1 MDKDLEILEQLY
13 KGLHLEDT
21 ELERAVYLLEMLN
34 KEIKKRCKNEIN
46 KRTSIFN
53 KYEKSI

>member
-34 KEIKKRCKNEIN
+34 KEIKKRCKI
-46 KRTSIFN
+46 
-53 KYEKSI
+53 

>member
-46 KRTSIFN
+46 KRTRIFN